1 MAILRNLKQ
10 DAELELARLRAE
22 NAALKE
28 ARVSRPFTMKI
39 GQAGGMS
46 VYMGSRYPTTLYYE
60 QWLHLLDH
68 KEEILKWLEANKGSM
83 KMRDA

>member
-10 DAELELARLRAE
+10 DAEAELARLRAE
-22 NAALKE
+22 NEALKA
-28 ARVSRPFTMKI
+28 ARTSRPFTMKL

-46 VYMGSRYPTTLYYE
+46 AYMGSRYPTTLYYE

-68 KEEILKWLEANKGSM
+68 ADDIRAWLEANKSQM
-83 KMRDA
+83 KMRD